1 MSAATNT
8 AAVNTVVNTAQMEHL
23 SPNPKN
29 LWWPTAKNRATFKR
43 YLESG
48 HVLKSFFDFD
58 YDSGENIGHFKD
70 WQIVEIVKHYT
81 LPTLLAYNR
90 DAEERFGEYLECF
103 IADGKVKLLQSLLEI
118 IGKDEFPRLE
128 IRPDILPLGHVEMAR
143 FLKSVNDG
151 YDGYDDDV
159 TPEQLHPVFP
169 VKCRKTVSCCLCG
182 DEMRL
187 VTDEATTLEMNGFA
201 TVDEWNAKA
210 DERVAL
216 AVGKKRSRLDREW
229 IEFRYDDTVEKKNDV
244 FFCNTCPL
252 GHWVDRS
259 DDGSLSSFEWDN
271 YWDMNS
277 KELLETLR
285 ADPIQPEEI
294 RKETEEWLAEIRR
307 RF

>member
-1 MSAATNT
+1 MS
-8 AAVNTVVNTAQMEHL
+8 AAVNTVNTAQMEHL

-48 HVLKSFFDFD
+48 HVLKSFFNFD
-58 YDSGENIGHFKD
+58 YDSDSNIGHFKD

-90 DAEERFGEYLECF
+90 DAEERFEEYLECF

-118 IGKDEFPRLE
+118 IGKDEFPLLG
-128 IRPDILPLGHVEMAR
+128 IRYLPLGHVEMAR
-143 FLKSVNDG
+143 FLKSVS
-151 YDGYDDDV
+151 YDDV

-182 DEMRL
+182 DEMRRL

-210 DERVAL
+210 DERVSS

-229 IEFRYDDTVEKKNDV
+229 IEFSYDDTVEKKNDV
-244 FFCNTCPL
+244 FFCNTCTMCP
-252 GHWVDRS
+252 WVDRS
-259 DDGSLSSFEWDN
+259 DGE
-271 YWDMNS
+271 
-277 KELLETLR
+277 
-285 ADPIQPEEI
+285 PI
-294 RKETEEWLAEIRR
+294 
-307 RF
+307 